1 MTYHKNDKVL
11 YFNYIDSYYKTDDLS
26 KDIVKKRA
34 EINKG
39 IEIYTIDSFGIG
51 VDKKKRKFNEVQ
63 ENS

>member
-1 MTYHKNDKVL
+1 MLNRYCLNSNLVNSKLSRMTYHKNDKVI

-39 IEIYTIDSFGIG
+39 I
-51 VDKKKRKFNEVQ
+51 
-63 ENS
+63 